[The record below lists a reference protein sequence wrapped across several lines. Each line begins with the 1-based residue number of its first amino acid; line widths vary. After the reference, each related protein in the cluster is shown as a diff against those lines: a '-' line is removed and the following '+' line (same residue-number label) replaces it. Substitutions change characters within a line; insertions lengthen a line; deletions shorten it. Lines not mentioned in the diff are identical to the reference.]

1 MSASAILELIEN
13 LHTLKMIPRSGW
25 RIRGIKEAESVA
37 DHCYRMA
44 TLSMVLADWLVANK
58 VEVDAAKVIR
68 MALVHEFGEAKI
80 GDIPYPA
87 MRFIPDDLKHEA
99 ERGAV
104 ASMIEN
110 LDVVGAHYLTLWDE
124 FEAGETLEAKIV
136 RAADKLEMMVQVTEY
151 EHIGYTCLRD
161 FWRNVK
167 NVENFDAHPVIN
179 EIWQLLA
186 AKHEAETD

>member
-1 MSASAILELIEN
+1 MSAQAILELIEN
-13 LHTLKMIPRSGW
+13 LHTLKMVSRSGW

-44 TLSMVLADWLVANK
+44 TLAMVLADWLVANG
-58 VEVDAAKVIR
+58 VEVDAPRVMR

-87 MRFIPDDLKHEA
+87 MRFIPDELKHNA

-104 ASMIEN
+104 ESMTAG
-110 LDVVGAHYLTLWDE
+110 LDSVGQMYLSLWDE

-151 EHIGYTCLRD
+151 EHIGYTCLSD
-161 FWRNVK
+161 FWQNVK

-186 AKHEAETD
+186 KKHADNS

>member
-1 MSASAILELIEN
+1 MSAQAILELIEN
-13 LHTLKMIPRSGW
+13 LHTLKMLPRSGW

-44 TLSMVLADWLVANK
+44 TLAMVLADWLVANG
-58 VEVDAAKVIR
+58 VEVDAPRVIR

-87 MRFIPDDLKHEA
+87 MRFIPDELKHTA

-104 ASMIEN
+104 ETMTTH
-110 LDVVGAHYLTLWDE
+110 LDKVGQHYLTLWDE

-151 EHIGYTCLRD
+151 EHIGYTCLSD
-161 FWRNVK
+161 FWKNVK

-179 EIWQLLA
+179 EIWELLVK
-186 AKHEAETD
+186 KHEANS